1 MQLPPLA
8 FDDIL
13 LLIAIG
19 AIFTLITLELS
30 SPTNGHTNLTLRR
43 QRLKKVSY
51 ALILLFI
58 VMLPIKIIQVLA

>member
-19 AIFTLITLELS
+19 AIITLITLELS
-30 SPTNGHTNLTLRR
+30 SPTYGHTNLTLRR

-51 ALILLFI
+51 VLILLFI
-58 VMLPIKIIQVLA
+58 VTLPIKIIQVLA

>member
-19 AIFTLITLELS
+19 AIITLITLALS

-51 ALILLFI
+51 VLILLFI
-58 VMLPIKIIQVLA
+58 VTLPIKIIQVLA